1 MAVEWP
7 IPLELLVYGPLTVGG
22 LAALGWLAPRLVGA
36 IGQRAYDRAGA
47 AEAAEWVLRVDPRAA
62 DDSDAAGRLIAGL
75 HPGLRRGVGAWRRGW
90 PRLRLSIVV
99 DGGPARWVISAPR
112 QLARGIEASVA
123 AAYPDAELEPV
134 EPTAW
139 PSAVLA
145 MAVRGTPPQAHTRD
159 ESGFAS
165 ALAELLTRLPAGGA
179 ARWRIDLRPTA
190 AGGAAEG
197 GGSSLLG
204 QVVRSMLGQPYEP
217 PQPRAARQAPEGG
230 PWFDA
235 SVSLEAWLP
244 PATARAWLF
253 DAAALVSQL
262 RAAGWV
268 VEPHIGGRPRP
279 MLLDPGAIADLWRP
293 PRVTDMGRSVDV
305 VRARRLAAPA
315 PMHSGER
322 RIGRDAGRDLLVPA
336 DLFLRHAAFI
346 GRTGS
351 GKSTQ
356 LLGLAADDLAAG
368 RGFTFIDPHGDA
380 VARLLDAVPAD
391 QIDRVHLLELGERSR
406 PRSFNPI
413 ELAGADPELVAGQFV
428 DTLADLY
435 PRYSGPKQTHYLRN
449 ALLTLLLQ
457 PAPAGV
463 EAWTPLDLY
472 DLLVNPER
480 RQELVLGLSDPHL
493 ATFWEHEWPI
503 RGRYAREPSVEAVIN
518 KLGGFITYPS
528 IRQIVATPRSTI
540 RPRQIMDSGH
550 VLLADLSRVGRDHGR
565 LFGSLLVARYAID
578 ALARQGTPPSARRP
592 HQLYI
597 DEVHTFDTS
606 SLRAI
611 LTETRKFGLGATVA
625 TQYLGRL
632 GDELRSAL
640 LSDVGTLGLLQPAP
654 DDARLLARS
663 FEPLAERDL
672 LAQPRF
678 RMAIR
683 TEVGGERAVFTAD
696 VLPEPRGLGS
706 AAAVRRLSDARDGH
720 DPL

>member
-7 IPLELLVYGPLTVGG
+7 IPLEVIIYGPITVGG
-22 LAALGWLAPRLVGA
+22 VAALGWLAPRVIGA
-36 IGQRAYDRAGA
+36 FGQRAYDRVGE
-47 AEAAEWVLRVDPRAA
+47 AEPAEWVLRVDPRAA
-62 DDSDAAGRLIAGL
+62 DDRDSARRLIAGL
-75 HPGLRRGVGAWRRGW
+75 HPGLRRGVSAWRRGW
-90 PRLRLSIVV
+90 PRVTLSIVV
-99 DGGPARWVISAPR
+99 DGGPARWIISAPR
-112 QLARGIEASVA
+112 QLARAVEASVA
-123 AAYPDAELEPV
+123 AAYPDAEFESV
-134 EPTAW
+134 EPTVW
-139 PSAVLA
+139 PAAVMS
-145 MAVRGTPPQAHTRD
+145 MAVRGAPPQAQTSD

-165 ALAELLTRLPAGGA
+165 SLAEFLARLPAAGA
-179 ARWRIDLRPTA
+179 ARWRIDVRPTA
-190 AGGAAEG
+190 SGPSTDA
-197 GGSSLLG
+197 GSSLLG

-217 PQPRAARQAPEGG
+217 PSPRAASAATGGG
-230 PWFDA
+230 PWFNA

-244 PATARAWLF
+244 PPTARAWLF

-262 RAAGWV
+262 RAAGWE
-268 VEPHIGGRPRP
+268 VEPDIGGRFRP
-279 MLLDPGAIADLWRP
+279 MLLNAGAIAELWRP
-293 PRVTDMGRSVDV
+293 PRMNDLGRNVDV
-305 VRARRLAAPA
+305 VRARRLAAPTL
-315 PMHSGER
+315 MHAGER
-322 RIGRDAGRDLLVPA
+322 RMGRDAGNDLWVPA

-356 LLGLAADDLAAG
+356 LLGLAADDLASG

-406 PRSFNPI
+406 PRAFNPI

-457 PAPAGV
+457 TPPADV

-480 RQELVLGLSDPHL
+480 RRELLLGLRDPHL

-503 RGRYAREPSVEAVIN
+503 RGRHTREPSVEAVIN

-528 IRQIVATPRSTI
+528 IRQIVATPRSTV
-540 RPRQIMDSGH
+540 RPRQIMDEGR

-565 LFGSLLVARYAID
+565 LFGSLLIARYAID

-597 DEVHTFDTS
+597 DEVHAFDTS

-611 LTETRKFGLGATVA
+611 LTETRKYGLGATVA

-663 FEPLAERDL
+663 FEPLSERDL

-683 TEVGGERAVFTAD
+683 TEVGGERTVFTAD

-706 AAAVRRLSDARDGH
+706 AAAVRLRSDARDGH

>member
-7 IPLELLVYGPLTVGG
+7 IPLELFIYGPIAIGG
-22 LAALGWLAPRLVGA
+22 VAALVRLAPRV
-36 IGQRAYDRAGA
+36 IGTLGQHAYDRAGE
-47 AEAAEWVLRVDPRAA
+47 AEAAEWVLRVDPLATDDRHAA
-62 DDSDAAGRLIAGL
+62 RRLIAGL
-75 HPGLRRGVGAWRRGW
+75 HPGLRRGVDAWRRGW
-90 PRLRLSIVV
+90 PLVTLSIVV
-99 DGGPARWVISAPR
+99 DGGPARWVIRAPR
-112 QLARGIEASVA
+112 QLARAVEASVA
-123 AAYPDAELEPV
+123 GAFPDAELESV
-134 EPTAW
+134 EPATW
-139 PSAVLA
+139 PPAVLSLA
-145 MAVRGTPPQAHTRD
+145 LRGAAPVAPSRD

-165 ALAELLTRLPAGGA
+165 ALAEFLARLPSGGA
-179 ARWRIDLRPTA
+179 ARWRLDLRPTA
-190 AGGAAEG
+190 NGTSTEGA
-197 GGSSLLG
+197 SSLLG
-204 QVVRSMLGQPYEP
+204 QVIRSMLGQPYEP
-217 PQPRAARQAPEGG
+217 PPPPAARPTPNGG
-230 PWFDA
+230 PWFNA
-235 SVSLEAWLP
+235 SVSLDAWLP
-244 PATARAWLF
+244 GAAARAWLF
-253 DAAALVSQL
+253 DAAGLVSQL
-262 RAAGWV
+262 RAAGWD
-268 VEPHIGGRPRP
+268 VEASIGGRPRS
-279 MLLDPGAIADLWRP
+279 MLLEPGAVAALWQPPGADD
-293 PRVTDMGRSVDV
+293 VGRNVDI
-305 VRARRLAAPA
+305 VRARRLAAPS
-315 PMHSGER
+315 PMRSGER

-356 LLGLAADDLAAG
+356 LLALAADDLAAG

-391 QIDRVHLLELGERSR
+391 QVERVHLLELGERAR

-457 PAPAGV
+457 SPTA
-463 EAWTPLDLY
+463 TPLDLY

-480 RQELVLGLSDPHL
+480 RRELLLGLRDPHL
-493 ATFWEHEWPI
+493 ITFWEHEWPI
-503 RGRYAREPSVEAVIN
+503 RGRSNREPSVEAVIN

-528 IRQIVATPRSTI
+528 IRQIVASPHSTI
-540 RPRQIMDSGH
+540 RPRQIMDEGR

-565 LFGSLLVARYAID
+565 LFGSLLIARYAID
-578 ALARQGTPPSARRP
+578 ALARQGTPPSDRRP

-597 DEVHTFDTS
+597 DEVHAFDTS

-611 LTETRKFGLGATVA
+611 LTETRKFGLGTTVA

-632 GDELRSAL
+632 GDELRNAL
-640 LSDVGTLGLLQPAP
+640 LSDVGTLALLQPAP
-654 DDARLLARS
+654 DDSHMLARS
-663 FEPLAERDL
+663 FEPLTERDL

-696 VLPEPRGLGS
+696 VLPEPRPLGS
-706 AAAVRRLSDARDGH
+706 AAEVRRLSDARDGH
-720 DPL
+720 DPV

>member
-7 IPLELLVYGPLTVGG
+7 IPLDLMIYGPIAVGG
-22 LAALGWLAPRLVGA
+22 VAALGWLAPRLIGA
-36 IGQRAYDRAGA
+36 FGQRAYDRAGE
-47 AEAAEWVLRVDPRAA
+47 AEPAEWVLRVDPRAA
-62 DDSDAAGRLIAGL
+62 DDRDAARRLIAGL
-75 HPGLRRGVGAWRRGW
+75 HPGLRRGVSAWRRGW
-90 PRLRLSIVV
+90 PRVTLSIVV
-99 DGGPARWVISAPR
+99 DGGPARWLISAPR
-112 QLARGIEASVA
+112 QLARTVEASVA
-123 AAYPDAELEPV
+123 GAFPAAEFESV

-139 PSAVLA
+139 PSAVMS
-145 MAVRGTPPQAHTRD
+145 MAVGGAPPQASTGD

-165 ALAELLTRLPAGGA
+165 ALAELLARLPAAGA
-179 ARWRIDLRPTA
+179 ARWRIDLRPTSSA
-190 AGGAAEG
+190 P
-197 GGSSLLG
+197 STDTRLSLLG
-204 QVVRSMLGQPYEP
+204 QVGMSMLGQPYEP
-217 PQPRAARQAPEGG
+217 PPPRAARSTTGGG
-230 PWFDA
+230 PWFTA
-235 SVSLEAWLP
+235 SVSLEAWAP
-244 PATARAWLF
+244 PPTARAWLF
-253 DAAALVSQL
+253 DAAALVSHL
-262 RAAGWV
+262 RAAGWEI
-268 VEPHIGGRPRP
+268 EPDIGGRPRA
-279 MLLDPGAIADLWRP
+279 MLLDAAAIAELWRP
-293 PRVTDMGRSVDV
+293 PRMNDLGRNVDV

-315 PMHSGER
+315 PMHIGER
-322 RIGRDAGRDLLVPA
+322 RFGRDAGNDLWAPA
-336 DLFLRHAAFI
+336 DLLLRHAAFI

-356 LLGLAADDLAAG
+356 LLGLAADDLASG

-380 VARLLDAVPAD
+380 VTRLLDAVPAD
-391 QIDRVHLLELGERSR
+391 QIERVHLLELGARSR
-406 PRSFNPI
+406 PRAFNPI

-428 DTLADLY
+428 DTLTDLY

-457 PAPAGV
+457 TPPADVA
-463 EAWTPLDLY
+463 AWTALDLY

-480 RQELVLGLSDPHL
+480 RRELVIGLSDPHL

-503 RGRYAREPSVEAVIN
+503 RGRHAREPSVEAVIN

-540 RPRQIMDSGH
+540 RPRQIMDEGR

-565 LFGSLLVARYAID
+565 LFGSLLIARYAID
-578 ALARQGTPPSARRP
+578 ALARQGTPPSARRR

-597 DEVHTFDTS
+597 DEVHAFDTS

-663 FEPLAERDL
+663 FEPLSERDL

-683 TEVGGERAVFTAD
+683 TEVEGGRTVFTAD
-696 VLPEPRGLGS
+696 VLPEPSGLGS
-706 AAAVRRLSDARDGH
+706 AAAVRLRSDARDGH